1 MTNIGSEI
9 SFLIIIINIIN
20 ESTSMKVQR
29 AETERIKSY
38 MVEAEVTMKSSS
50 E

>member
-9 SFLIIIINIIN
+9 SFLIIIIIIN